1 MNLHTRWFA
10 PLLLI
15 CAALLV
21 VTACGSRPEPATP
34 TEDEAAIDERDS
46 EAATESTADGA
57 PEVTDVSIRLSW
69 VPQWQF
75 AGYIVAEANGY
86 YDDAGLNVTLNGG
99 GPEFPEVQMVA
110 GGSDDFG
117 TAWPDSTLLA
127 RENGINL
134 LTLATFFQ
142 TSPTAY
148 MVHADSGIEDP
159 EDFVGK
165 NVAVFFGGGL
175 ESEYRGMMAAAGV
188 DTAEINE
195 VPGEFSLEPFL
206 SRRID
211 VWPVYATDQPNTV
224 RNQGVDIELIYARDY
239 GVTMI
244 GDSLFTTE
252 EFATDNP
259 NTTQALVGASLR
271 GWNWAVANPEEAV
284 EIVSEY
290 NPEIEVDQ
298 LTFEAQETIP
308 LLQYGVGE
316 TCIGWNDRDAW
327 QSEYDM
333 LIEVGVLEGTASL
346 DESFTNEFVETYYA
360 EQGMECP

>member
-1 MNLHTRWFA
+1 VV
-10 PLLLI
+10 
-15 CAALLV
+15 LV
-21 VTACGSRPEPATP
+21 VTACGGGPEPATEP
-34 TEDEAAIDERDS
+34 EAPSEDEAVTEEDTTDDES
-46 EAATESTADGA
+46 EADADTDSAAGGE

-86 YDDAGLNVTLNGG
+86 YDEAGLNVTLNGG

-117 TAWPDSTLLA
+117 TSWPDSVLQA
-127 RENGINL
+127 RENDINL

-148 MVHADSGIEDP
+148 MVHADSGIEGP

-165 NVAVFFGGGL
+165 SVAVFLGGGL
-175 ESEYRGMMAAAGV
+175 ESEYRGMMAATGV
-188 DTAEINE
+188 DTDEINE
-195 VPGEFSLEPFL
+195 VPGEFNLEPFL
-206 SRRID
+206 SRRVD

-224 RNQGVDIELIYARDY
+224 RNQGVEIDLIYARDF

-252 EFATDNP
+252 EFATENP
-259 NTTQALVGASLR
+259 NTTQAVVSASLR
-271 GWNWAVANPEEAV
+271 GWNWAAENPEEAV

-290 NPEIEVDQ
+290 NSEIDVDQ
-298 LTFEAQETIP
+298 LTFEAEETIP
-308 LLQYGVGE
+308 LLEYGVGE
-316 TCIGWNDRDAW
+316 TCIGLNDQDAW

-333 LIEVGVLEGTASL
+333 LVELGVLEGTAEL
-346 DESFTNEFVETYYA
+346 EESFTNEFVEAYYA
-360 EQGMECP
+360 EQGVECP